1 VYDFSKG
8 PLVWIA
14 FGIFLIGSI
23 YRIIMVIKLSKKDK
37 VVLPYMTWKYG
48 LRSILHWITPFGTRN
63 MRLRPAFTVMTYLFH
78 LSLLLV
84 PIFTLGH
91 AILWR
96 ESWGID
102 WWALPNLLSKL
113 MTFIVIIAGV
123 IFVLRRIADPTVRF
137 VTSAGD
143 IFLVIVVLAPF
154 VTGLMAYYQLAEYQA
169 IIIIHIWTG
178 ALWLAIIPF
187 TRIAHMLY
195 FALTRAYMG
204 CEFGYVRHSKD
215 W

>member
-1 VYDFSKG
+1 
-8 PLVWIA
+8 LVWIA
-14 FGIFLIGSI
+14 FGIFLVGSV
-23 YRIIMVIKLSKKDK
+23 YRIISTIRLAKKDK

-48 LRSILHWITPFGTRN
+48 LRSILHWIIPFGARN
-63 MRLRPAFTVMTYLFH
+63 MRIRPGFTVMTYLFH
-78 LSLLLV
+78 LSILLV
-84 PIFTLGH
+84 PLFTMGH
-91 AILWR
+91 AVLWW

-102 WWALPNLLSKL
+102 WWALPNLLSKI

-123 IFVLRRIADPTVRF
+123 AFLLRRIANPAVRF

-143 IFLVIVVLAPF
+143 IVLLVLVLAPF
-154 VTGLMAYYQLAEYQA
+154 VTGLLAYYQLVAYQV
-169 IIIIHIWTG
+169 IIIIHMWTG
-178 ALWLAIIPF
+178 ALWLMMIPF
-187 TRIAHMLY
+187 TRIAHMLF